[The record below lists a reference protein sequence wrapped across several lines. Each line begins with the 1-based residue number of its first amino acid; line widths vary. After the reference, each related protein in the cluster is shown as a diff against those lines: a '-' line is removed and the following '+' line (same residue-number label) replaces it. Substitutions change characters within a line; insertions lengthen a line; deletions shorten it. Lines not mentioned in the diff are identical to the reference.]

1 MWCCW
6 EERRLHCG
14 LGRRIVELQTSLALV
29 QSSSES
35 LIPPVNDPHGRT
47 PFHHPSLQGVEALTQ
62 KAKDMVTDKKQLSG
76 LATSYGLQ
84 GVIRWKPK
92 KVSLNQYGRNSGHG

>member
-1 MWCCW
+1 
-6 EERRLHCG
+6 
-14 LGRRIVELQTSLALV
+14 VELQTSLALV

-47 PFHHPSLQGVEALTQ
+47 PFHHPALEGVEALTQ
-62 KAKDMVTDKKQLSG
+62 RAKDKVTDKKQLSG

-92 KVSLNQYGRNSGHG
+92 KVSVLGELIEIGRD